1 MPIPRLRGS
10 PALQVCVAVAVAAVA
25 ALAAAPAASAHATLV
40 SSAPANDEVLARA
53 PAKVVLRFN
62 EAVET
67 AFGSVRVY
75 DGAARRVDDGGTTR
89 PRPREVEVRVRSGL
103 PRGTY
108 TVAWR
113 VVSADSHPVS
123 GAFVFHVGKPG
134 AGAGGVASQ
143 VLEEQAG
150 SRVVDR
156 TFDVARFLNFALIL
170 LCIGGAV
177 ALVLVFRAEVP
188 FVRRPLWLTLAAA
201 GLLLAL
207 ASVAGIG
214 LEAAKASGLGL
225 DAAFRTSLIGDV
237 LETRFGRVWLVRV
250 VLALALTAVA
260 ALALW
265 RPGRRERALALG
277 ACALGVAIGITPA
290 LSGHARVAG
299 TLAVA
304 SDWVHVVA
312 ASAWIGGLAMLL
324 LALWRARGERW
335 PLAARAV
342 PRFSALAVVSVAALL
357 LAGVVNGFLEIR
369 SWAGL
374 WETTYGQLLL
384 VKVALVLPVLALGA
398 FNNRFSVP
406 RLRAGIASA
415 LERRR
420 FLRATALELSLAVAI
435 VGVTAVLVAEP
446 PAKAQLAA
454 QAGPVSRDAF
464 VHPFQIN
471 LVVDPARTGPNEIH
485 VYLLNHLTGQ
495 PARVDEVRIGA
506 SLPAAGVGPLRLKA
520 VPAGPG
526 HVVIPAA
533 TFPLAGLWTLR
544 LDIRRGD
551 FDQRSTTV
559 TIPIRKDT

>member
-1 MPIPRLRGS
+1 MG
-10 PALQVCVAVAVAAVA
+10 VAVAAAAVA
-25 ALAAAPAASAHATLV
+25 ALTATPAASAHATLV
-40 SSAPANDEVLARA
+40 SSQPANDEVLPRA
-53 PAKVVLRFN
+53 PARVVLRFN
-62 EAVET
+62 EPVET

-75 DGAARRVDDGGTTR
+75 DGKARRVDDGGTTR
-89 PRPREVEVRVRSGL
+89 PEPRAVAVRVRPGL
-103 PRGTY
+103 PQGTY

-134 AGAGGVASQ
+134 AGAAGIASQ

-150 SRVVDR
+150 SRAVDR
-156 TFDVARFLNFALIL
+156 SFDIVRFLNFALIL
-170 LCIGGAV
+170 LCVGGAA
-177 ALVLVFRAEVP
+177 ALAGVLRQEAPAVT
-188 FVRRPLWLTLAAA
+188 RPLWTALAAA
-201 GLLLAL
+201 GVLLAV
-207 ASVAGIG
+207 ASLAGIG

-225 DAAFRTSLIGDV
+225 DAAFRTSLIEDV
-237 LETRFGRVWLVRV
+237 LETQFGRVWLLRV
-250 VLALALTAVA
+250 ILAFAIAILAAVALA
-260 ALALW
+260 
-265 RPGRRERALALG
+265 RPRQGERALAVS
-277 ACALGVAIGITPA
+277 ACALGVAIAITPA

-304 SDWVHVVA
+304 SDSVHVLA
-312 ASAWIGGLAMLL
+312 ASAWIGGLAFLL
-324 LALWRARGERW
+324 LALWRARDERW

-357 LAGVVNGFLEIR
+357 LGGVVNGYLEVR
-369 SWAGL
+369 SWSGL
-374 WETTYGQLLL
+374 WETTYGRLLL
-384 VKVALVLPVLALGA
+384 AKLALVLPVLALGA

-406 RLRAGIASA
+406 RLRSGIATA

-420 FLRATALELSLAVAI
+420 FLRATAAELTLVVCI

-471 LVVDPARTGPNEIH
+471 LVVDPARTGSNEIH

-495 PARVDEVRIGA
+495 PAKVDDVRIGA
-506 SLPAAGVGPLRLKA
+506 SLPAAGVGPLRLQA
-520 VPAGPG
+520 LPAGPG
-526 HVVIPAA
+526 HVVIAGA

-551 FDQRSTTV
+551 FDQWSTTV